1 MLYDELAER
10 GITSEREQ
18 RMIQAENGCA
28 IPILREGVVRDRA
41 FAAQLWSE
49 ENERKRR
56 EGRL

>member
-28 IPILREGVVRDRA
+28 SGLLREGVIRDRA
-41 FAAQLWSE
+41 FAAKLWADDAAE
-49 ENERKRR
+49 KKRK
-56 EGRL
+56 GM